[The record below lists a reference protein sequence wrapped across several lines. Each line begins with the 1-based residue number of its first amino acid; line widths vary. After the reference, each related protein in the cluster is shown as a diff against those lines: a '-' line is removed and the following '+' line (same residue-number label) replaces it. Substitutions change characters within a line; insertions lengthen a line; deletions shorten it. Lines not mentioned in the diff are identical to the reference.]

1 MWFLPLLAILVPGI
15 GALLIYAIRE
25 ERFRLRGRVASG
37 IVIFNF
43 LLVLLMFYFTAAGD
57 SMEMIFF
64 NLAGADF
71 LLRADYLSLVFALLC
86 NFLWI
91 FSIVYSIG
99 YMEDHPNNRR
109 FFTFYVL
116 NLGIACGIAFGGNLF
131 TLFIFYK
138 LLTLSTFPL
147 VAHSETEKA
156 RRATRIYVYYSVA
169 SGALLLYTV
178 VVLQSLYNLGQVNT
192 LTFVPAGF
200 LSAHPVDQG
209 LLIAFGAGFLG
220 FAIKAAL
227 IPLHHW
233 LPQAMVALAP
243 VSALFHA
250 VAVVNTGVFGIMR
263 LVYYV
268 YGPRWITVADIQMY
282 LVFFAIFTVIAG
294 SVRALMEDELKL
306 RLAYS
311 TVSQM
316 GYLVLATV
324 LLLPGALTG
333 ALLHFFNHAFL
344 KITLFFC
351 AGIIIG
357 VTGKTKISEL
367 SGVGRKYRRT
377 MGAFSIAA
385 LGLIGLPP
393 ISGYLIK
400 FYLIRAGLHLD
411 TVFET
416 SLIISVVIISA
427 LLNASYYL
435 PIIIQAYWGKEEFK
449 EEEPIK
455 PEKPLL
461 VVPAFILALGCIIL
475 GIFPF
480 YLTLPLA
487 QLVVES
493 IWQGVLTIM

>member
-1 MWFLPLLAILVPGI
+1 MWFLPLLAILIPGV
-15 GALLIYAIRE
+15 GAALIYSIQE
-25 ERFRLRGRVASG
+25 ERFWLRGTIALGTVL
-37 IVIFNF
+37 INF
-43 LLVLLMFYFTAAGD
+43 LLVLRMFYFAGAGD
-57 SMEMIFF
+57 FMEMVFF

-71 LLRADYLSLVFALLC
+71 LLRVDYLSLVFALLC
-86 NFLWI
+86 GFLWI
-91 FSIVYSIG
+91 FSIGYSIG

-116 NLGIACGIAFGGNLF
+116 NLGVACGIAFAGNLF

-147 VAHSETEKA
+147 VAHSETEMA
-156 RRATRIYVYYSVA
+156 RRATRIYIYYSVA

-178 VVLQSLYNLGQVNT
+178 VVLQSLYNLGRVDT
-192 LTFVPAGF
+192 LTFTPAGF
-200 LSAHPVDQG
+200 LSTLPVGEG
-209 LLIAFGAGFLG
+209 LLIAFVIGFLG
-220 FAIKAAL
+220 FAVKAAL

-268 YGPRWITVADIQMY
+268 YGPQWITVAQIQMY
-282 LVFFAIFTVIAG
+282 LVALAIITIIAG
-294 SVRALMEDELKL
+294 SLRALMEEELKL

-316 GYLVLATV
+316 GYLALGTV
-324 LLLPGALTG
+324 LLLPTAFTG

-367 SGVGRKYRRT
+367 SGVGRKYSRT

-400 FYLIRAGLHLD
+400 LYLIRAGLQLD
-411 TVFET
+411 TIFET
-416 SLIISVVIISA
+416 ILIISVVFISA
-427 LLNASYYL
+427 LLNAFYYL
-435 PIIIQAYWGKEEFK
+435 PIIIQAFWGKEEFQ
-449 EEEPIK
+449 EGEPFK
-455 PEKPLL
+455 KEKPLL
-461 VVPAFILALGCIIL
+461 VVPALILALACVAL

-487 QLVVES
+487 ELVVES
-493 IWQGVLTIM
+493 IWQGLLTVR